1 MSRGSGIGAE
11 EEGLAHRLLDG
22 VGRGLALLDAA
33 GQIRL
38 ANRAAES
45 LLGYGPGALVGCALA
60 DLYPAEQRRAG
71 APERALAAAR
81 GDGRVEDD
89 GWRVRGDG
97 SRVRAGF
104 VVALLPPSAGDT
116 ESETGFT
123 LELQEGAVPREL
135 EAELRGRDE
144 LLATLS
150 HELRTPLTAIM
161 GWAHLLRKGDLDE
174 ATRARALEI
183 IERNVRLQ
191 AQLTADIL
199 DVARIL
205 VTGKLRLHIQ
215 NVDATPI
222 VESAVEAV
230 RPQAQDKH
238 VALRATME
246 GASAPVAADP
256 DRLQQAVRN
265 LLTNAVKFTAE
276 GGEVD
281 VRVTSNPQE
290 VVIEVK
296 DTGEGIEPEQLAH
309 VFERFWPGRAAAQ
322 RKGGLGLGLA
332 IVSHIVELH
341 SGHVR
346 ASSEG
351 PGRGSTFTLQL
362 PRTAT
367 ASPPLPDATV
377 LVGADQE
384 DARER

>member
-1 MSRGSGIGAE
+1 MTRGSGIGAE
-11 EEGLAHRLLDG
+11 EEGFAHRLLDG
-22 VGRGLALLDAA
+22 LGRAVALLDAA
-33 GQIRL
+33 GKIQL
-38 ANRAAES
+38 ANRAAED
-45 LLGYGPGALVGCALA
+45 LLGYGPGVLVGCALA
-60 DLYPAEQRRAG
+60 DLYPAEARRAG

-81 GDGRVEDD
+81 RDGRVEDD

-97 SRVRAGF
+97 TRVRAGF
-104 VVALLPPSAGDT
+104 VVALLPPSAGNT
-116 ESETGFT
+116 QGETGFI
-123 LELQEGAVPREL
+123 LELHEGAVPREL
-135 EAELRGRDE
+135 EAELRARED

-174 ATRARALEI
+174 AARARALEVV
-183 IERNVRLQ
+183 ERNVRLQ

-199 DVARIL
+199 DVARII
-205 VTGKLRLHIQ
+205 VTGRLRLQIQ

-230 RPQAQDKH
+230 RPQAQDKR
-238 VALRATME
+238 VALRAVME
-246 GASAPVAADP
+246 GAGAVVAADP

-265 LLTNAVKFTAE
+265 LLINAVKFTAE
-276 GGEVD
+276 GGDVD

-309 VFERFWPGRAAAQ
+309 VFERFRPGRAAAH

-346 ASSEG
+346 ASSDG
-351 PGRGSTFTLQL
+351 RGRGSTFTLQL
-362 PRTAT
+362 PRAAT
-367 ASPPLPDATV
+367 VSPPLPDATA
-377 LVGADQE
+377 LVGNDHE

>member
-1 MSRGSGIGAE
+1 MTRGSGIGAE

-22 VGRGLALLDAA
+22 LGRGVALLDGA
-33 GQIRL
+33 GTIRL
-38 ANRAAES
+38 ANRAAED

-60 DLYPAEQRRAG
+60 DLYPAEARRAG
-71 APERALAAAR
+71 APDRALAAAR
-81 GDGRVEDD
+81 RDGRVEDD

-97 SRVRAGF
+97 TRVRAGL
-104 VVALLPPSAGDT
+104 VVTLLPPSAGETQAD
-116 ESETGFT
+116 TGFT
-123 LELQEGAVPREL
+123 LEIHEGAVLGEL
-135 EAELRGRDE
+135 EAELRARED

-161 GWAHLLRKGDLDE
+161 GWAHLLRKGDLDD
-174 ATRARALEI
+174 ATRDRALEI
-183 IERNVRLQ
+183 VERNVRLQ

-199 DVARIL
+199 DVARII
-205 VTGKLRLHIQ
+205 VTGRLRLQIQ

-230 RPQAQDKH
+230 RPQAQDKR

-246 GASAPVAADP
+246 GAGAVVAADP

-265 LLTNAVKFTAE
+265 LLDNAVKFTAE

-281 VRVTSNPQE
+281 VRLTSNPQE
-290 VVIEVK
+290 VVIEVQ
-296 DTGEGIEPEQLAH
+296 DTGEGIEPEHLAH
-309 VFERFWPGRAAAQ
+309 VFERFRPGRAAAH

-346 ASSEG
+346 ANSEG

-362 PRTAT
+362 PRA
-367 ASPPLPDATV
+367 AST
-377 LVGADQE
+377 

>member
-1 MSRGSGIGAE
+1 MTRGSGIGAE

-22 VGRGLALLDAA
+22 LGRGIALLDAA
-33 GQIRL
+33 GKIRL
-38 ANRAAES
+38 ANRAAEG

-60 DLYPAEQRRAG
+60 DFYPAEERRAG

-81 GDGRVEDD
+81 RDGRVEDD
-89 GWRVRGDG
+89 GWRMRGDG
-97 SRVRAGF
+97 LRVRAGF
-104 VVALLPPSAGDT
+104 VVALLPPSAPDT
-116 ESETGFT
+116 QGETGFT
-123 LELQEGAVPREL
+123 LEVHEGVVPGGL
-135 EAELRGRDE
+135 EAELRARED

-174 ATRARALEI
+174 ATRARALEVV
-183 IERNVRLQ
+183 ERNVRLQ

-199 DVARIL
+199 DVARII
-205 VTGKLRLHIQ
+205 VTGRLRLQIQ

-222 VESAVEAV
+222 VEAAVEAV
-230 RPQAQDKH
+230 RAQAQDKR

-246 GASAPVAADP
+246 GAGAVVAADP

-290 VVIEVK
+290 VVIEVQ

-309 VFERFWPGRAAAQ
+309 VFERFRPGRAAAH
-322 RKGGLGLGLA
+322 RRGGLGLGLA
-332 IVSHIVELH
+332 IVSHIVEQH

-351 PGRGSTFTLQL
+351 RGRGSTFTLQL
-362 PRTAT
+362 PRAAT
-367 ASPPLPDATV
+367 ASPMPGATA
-377 LVGADQE
+377 LVGNDQE

>member
-1 MSRGSGIGAE
+1 MTRGSGIGAE

-22 VGRGLALLDAA
+22 LGRGIALLDAA
-33 GQIRL
+33 GGIRL
-38 ANRAAES
+38 ANRAAEG

-60 DLYPAEQRRAG
+60 DLYAAEERRAG

-81 GDGRVEDD
+81 RDGRAQDD
-89 GWRVRGDG
+89 GWRMRGDG

-104 VVALLPPSAGDT
+104 VVTLLPPRAGDIQG
-116 ESETGFT
+116 ETGFT
-123 LELQEGAVPREL
+123 LELHEGAVPREL
-135 EAELRGRDE
+135 EAELRARED

-174 ATRARALEI
+174 ATRTRALEI
-183 IERNVRLQ
+183 VERNVRLQ

-199 DVARIL
+199 DVARII
-205 VTGKLRLHIQ
+205 VTGKLRLQIQ
-215 NVDATPI
+215 NVDATSI

-230 RPQAQDKH
+230 RPQAQDKR
-238 VALRATME
+238 VLLRATTE
-246 GASAPVAADP
+246 GASAAVAADP

-265 LLTNAVKFTAE
+265 LLSNAVKFTAE

-281 VRVTSNPQE
+281 VRLTSNPQE

-309 VFERFWPGRAAAQ
+309 VFERFRPGRATAHG
-322 RKGGLGLGLA
+322 KGGLGLGLA
-332 IVSHIVELH
+332 IVSHIVEQH

-351 PGRGSTFTLQL
+351 RGRGSTFTLHL
-362 PRTAT
+362 PRAAT
-367 ASPPLPDATV
+367 ASPRRQDATA
-377 LVGADQE
+377 LVGNDPE

>member
-1 MSRGSGIGAE
+1 
-11 EEGLAHRLLDG
+11 
-22 VGRGLALLDAA
+22 
-33 GQIRL
+33 
-38 ANRAAES
+38 
-45 LLGYGPGALVGCALA
+45 
-60 DLYPAEQRRAG
+60 
-71 APERALAAAR
+71 
-81 GDGRVEDD
+81 
-89 GWRVRGDG
+89 
-97 SRVRAGF
+97 
-104 VVALLPPSAGDT
+104 
-116 ESETGFT
+116 
-123 LELQEGAVPREL
+123 
-135 EAELRGRDE
+135 
-144 LLATLS
+144 
-150 HELRTPLTAIM
+150 
-161 GWAHLLRKGDLDE
+161 
-174 ATRARALEI
+174 
-183 IERNVRLQ
+183 
-191 AQLTADIL
+191 
-199 DVARIL
+199 
-205 VTGKLRLHIQ
+205 
-215 NVDATPI
+215 
-222 VESAVEAV
+222 V
-230 RPQAQDKH
+230 RPQAQDKR

-281 VRVTSNPQE
+281 VRVTSNAQE

-309 VFERFWPGRAAAQ
+309 VFERFWPGRAAAH

-362 PRTAT
+362 PKAT
-367 ASPPLPDATV
+367 ASPPPHGATV